1 MNLRIGKQF
10 HSYYSYIVINSLH
23 NGYECENNM
32 LSGLEGHGV
41 NCDFTKYDVACLNG
55 YVETCKYNLTDKYIF
70 SKAISVFVE
79 T

>member
-1 MNLRIGKQF
+1 
-10 HSYYSYIVINSLH
+10 
-23 NGYECENNM
+23 M

-41 NCDFTKYDVACLNG
+41 NFDFTKYDVACLNG